1 MAFLKKIF
9 DWHTL
14 IITVLTFVFIWI
26 FQVFFFSRHFLDP
39 FNNGL
44 RDYEVTDIVY
54 SKFRDPNLAPLVEDI
69 ILVNTGA
76 FPDRITLA
84 KLLGQLKKL
93 EPRVLGLDVELDGR
107 KELQVDSMLKAAID
121 QIPNIVLASRLIAAN
136 AESNLFAPPA
146 YCDPYFSK
154 GKVRAFT
161 NFVSEDTSIIRFFSP
176 RELTEDGEFLAFAVE
191 VVRQYAPDKTD
202 ALFRRKNPLERIWY
216 TGHQSF
222 VKIEADQVLDEPYF
236 QDILKQENLKNRIIL
251 VGYVGEHQRGEPESD
266 RFFTPLNPR
275 YSGKSYP
282 DMYGLEIHANI
293 AAMILQN
300 KYVFQFPKWLEEL
313 IGWLFCYFNVLI
325 FHWIYIHV
333 NSTFHGIT
341 RLIQLVELVFLFF
354 VIALFF
360 YYFRIQFKLTDGI
373 LAMLLSYDVIM
384 IYESLI
390 KKKIKFLQKL

>member
-1 MAFLKKIF
+1 MAFLRKVF

-54 SKFRDPNLAPLVEDI
+54 SQFRDPHLAPLVGDI

-76 FPDRITLA
+76 FPDRVFLA
-84 KLLGQLKKL
+84 NLLDQLKKL
-93 EPRVLGLDVELDGR
+93 EPRVIGLDVELDGR
-107 KELQVDSMLKAAID
+107 KDPAVDSTLKAAID
-121 QIPNIVLASRLIAAN
+121 RIPNIVLASRLIA
-136 AESNLFAPPA
+136 SDSSSHIFASPA

-154 GKVRAFT
+154 GKTRAFT

-176 RELTEDGEFLAFAVE
+176 REMTAEGEFLAFPVE
-191 VVRQYAPDKTD
+191 VVRQYAPDKVE
-202 ALFRRKNPLERIWY
+202 ALFRRQNPVERIWY
-216 TGHQSF
+216 TGNQSF
-222 VKIEADQVLDEPYF
+222 VKIEADQVLEDSFF

-251 VGYVGEHQRGEPESD
+251 VGYVGEHRRGEPESD

-293 AAMILQN
+293 ATMILQS
-300 KYVFQFPKWLEEL
+300 KYIFQLPKWMEEL
-313 IGWLFCYFNVLI
+313 AGWLFCYFNVLI

-333 NSTFHGIT
+333 HSTFHGIT
-341 RLIQLVELVFLFF
+341 RLIQLVELMALFF
-354 VIALFF
+354 LIALFF
-360 YYFRIQFKLTDGI
+360 YYFRIQINLADGI